1 MPGGSHDGYPL
12 YGNTRGCDSVSEHG
26 SGDDA
31 AQALQAI
38 EQREVALAGAEDAI
52 IAVRVQSG
60 DIYVPLRSV
69 CERLGI
75 EPQAQTRRIRRDE
88 VLAEGLRPVQVET
101 KGGLQTLLC
110 LELEGVPLWL
120 AGIEPARV
128 RENLRERLRVYKRWV
143 RRRVYE
149 AFMTETGLTVS
160 SSSEALSPSGEDASP
175 LDQIEAFGLAL
186 AAFARQQRA
195 FEQRYAADQAAVS
208 ARLAHLDTRLDRAAE
223 AFAHLMREVQVR
235 LDGADVITDAQA
247 TEIKAAVQ
255 TIAHEMQ
262 RRGTPGNPYQ
272 GIWNELFRRFRV
284 PSYARIKI
292 SQYPAVMAWLDTQ
305 IQALGAEGN
314 EGNAASTGQDGERQ
328 HGAAP

>member
-1 MPGGSHDGYPL
+1 M
-12 YGNTRGCDSVSEHG
+12 SERG
-26 SGDDA
+26 SGDDTV
-31 AQALQAI
+31 QTLMAI
-38 EQREVALAGAEDAI
+38 EQRAVALAGADDAI

-88 VLAEGLRPVQVET
+88 VLAEGLRSVQVET

-120 AGIEPARV
+120 AGIEPGRV
-128 RENLRERLRVYKRWV
+128 REELRERLRVYKRWV

-149 AFMTETGLTVS
+149 AFMAETGMTAS
-160 SSSEALSPSGEDASP
+160 SSSEVLTPSGDETSP

-195 FEQRYAADQAAVS
+195 FEQHYAAEQAAVS
-208 ARLAHLDTRLDRAAE
+208 ARLDHLDTRLDRAAE
-223 AFAHLMREVQVR
+223 AFAHLMREVQLR

-255 TIAHEMQ
+255 AIAQAMQ
-262 RRGTPGNPYQ
+262 QRGTPGNPYQ
-272 GIWNELFRRFRV
+272 GLWNELFRRFRV
-284 PSYARIKI
+284 PSYARIKL
-292 SQYPAVMAWLDTQ
+292 SQYPAVMAWLEAQ
-305 IQALGAEGN
+305 IQALGVEDSG
-314 EGNAASTGQDGERQ
+314 EDGGEDGKRQ
-328 HGAAP
+328 HGEAP

>member
-1 MPGGSHDGYPL
+1 MYV
-12 YGNTRGCDSVSEHG
+12 NTRGCDSVSEHG
-26 SGDDA
+26 SGDDT
-31 AQALQAI
+31 AQALLAI
-38 EQREVALAGAEDAI
+38 EQREVTLAGADDAI

-60 DIYVPLRSV
+60 DIYVPLRAV
-69 CERLGI
+69 CARLGI
-75 EPQAQTRRIRRDE
+75 EPQAQTRRIRRDD

-128 RENLRERLRVYKRWV
+128 RAELRERLRVYKRWV

-149 AFMTETGLTVS
+149 AFMTETGLTA
-160 SSSEALSPSGEDASP
+160 SSSEALTPSGEDASP
-175 LDQIEAFGLAL
+175 LDQIEAFGLEL

-195 FEQRYAADQAAVS
+195 FEQRYTADQAAVS

-223 AFAHLMREVQVR
+223 AFAHLMREVQLR

-255 TIAHEMQ
+255 TIAQAMQ
-262 RRGTPGNPYQ
+262 WRGTPGNPYQ
-272 GIWNELFRRFRV
+272 GLWNE
-284 PSYARIKI
+284 
-292 SQYPAVMAWLDTQ
+292 
-305 IQALGAEGN
+305 
-314 EGNAASTGQDGERQ
+314 
-328 HGAAP
+328 